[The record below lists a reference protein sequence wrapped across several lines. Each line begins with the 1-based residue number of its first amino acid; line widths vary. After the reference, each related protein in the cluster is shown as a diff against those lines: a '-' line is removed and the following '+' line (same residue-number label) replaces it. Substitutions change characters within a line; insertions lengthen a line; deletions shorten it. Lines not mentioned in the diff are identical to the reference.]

1 MSESNPPPPPSSPP
15 PAGAPPQRKSNRPP
29 GGSGALADEIIND
42 NAVNRVAQL
51 GKELLDDKPTTSTNA
66 ARVLSEI
73 IPKKADMMVP
83 LVERF
88 VVAITSENR
97 RVVQTA
103 AEALPEVAKLAPARV
118 AKHLDKLREAFD
130 QTPDI
135 GKDGLVL
142 AFANL
147 CIASVAYQKRLEP
160 ILSAALGGA
169 EPKTLVTWTKVV
181 LPALKGEPH
190 ANARAVVEKRL
201 YEIPKPQAQE
211 IADFLGIKLRV
222 RPS

>member
-1 MSESNPPPPPSSPP
+1 M
-15 PAGAPPQRKSNRPP
+15 
-29 GGSGALADEIIND
+29 LADEIVNE

-51 GKELLDDKPTTSTNA
+51 GKELLDEKPTTSTNA

-88 VVAITSENR
+88 VVAIVSDNR

-118 AKHLDKLREAFD
+118 AKHLDKLRDAFEL
-130 QTPDI
+130 TPDI

-169 EPKTLVTWTKVV
+169 DAKTLVTWTKVV

-201 YEIPKPQAQE
+201 YEIPKAQAQE
-211 IADFLGIKLRV
+211 IADFLGIKLRI
-222 RPS
+222 RQG